1 MTYGGLGAVQSGQF
15 TLTRGTSPSVAIL
28 MVYPQDGIPPITGT
42 LSITFG
48 SRSLNFRDCLLDSA
62 TQQTT
67 GTGQIIECRIK
78 DRRWKWANP
87 FVSGEYNVYRDNG
100 ELDATTEKTPQQLAT
115 LCFEALG
122 ETGFEVGA
130 LPNDGR
136 PHVFWDYSSAAQS
149 LESLAESYGCRVVLG
164 LDDVARLCRLGE
176 GASLPILDSIMS
188 GGDVIDPPETPES
201 IIVVGEP
208 DEFQGDFTLRAVG
221 LDTDGTIKAIGDLSY
236 KPAAG
241 WESADVDDGFVNVI
255 DEANIPA
262 RILAQRTVFRWYQA
276 DIVDLRGN
284 AVDFYAHLPDVLS
297 QQAIQITSESQ
308 FEWLPFQL
316 ETKAGANGQEQ
327 RSPVVYG
334 VFYDSQDELADG
346 QENNI
351 TFLTFVALQ
360 QDSSEEIHYK
370 MTYRGAPRLDVKNRD
385 IESGGFGIDLK
396 NKIVMFAAPVYR
408 LSKVGVNEET
418 DEASLNL
425 RIAFRVRKPDTRA
438 YLHTEATK
446 TLGGTSH
453 PLIVRAPALV
463 RRLAP
468 RFSNDRNFST
478 VSYTVDTSADF
489 SREAQLYADGAARE
503 FQVLQAATY
512 TYEEILPISP
522 DGAIDQV
529 SWSVDSSST
538 AKTTAMRNNDV
549 QSYLPSYQERRQ
561 RQKTAELNEA
571 FAQIKEF
578 IRNNPT
584 PS

>member
-87 FVSGEYNVYRDNG
+87 VVSGEYNVYRDNG
-100 ELDATTEKTPQQLAT
+100 ELDTTTEKTPQQLAT

-176 GASLPILDSIMS
+176 GESLPILDSIMS
-188 GGDVIDPPETPES
+188 GGDVIDPPETPSE
-201 IIVVGEP
+201 IVVVGEP
-208 DEFQGDFTLRAVG
+208 DEFQADFLLEAVG
-221 LDTDGTIKAIGDLSY
+221 LDTDGSVKLLADLSY

-241 WESADVDDGFVNVI
+241 WLGADVDEGFLESIADTNL
-255 DEANIPA
+255 PG
-262 RILAQRTVFRWYQA
+262 RMLAQRTVFRWYRVKESTFA
-276 DIVDLRGN
+276 DT
-284 AVDFYAHLPDVLS
+284 LPDALKS
-297 QQAIQITSESQ
+297 QPFAISASTQLE
-308 FEWLPFQL
+308 FLPYQL
-316 ETKAGANGQEQ
+316 ETKYASGEEQQ

-334 VFYDSQDELADG
+334 YFYNNKDEA
-346 QENNI
+346 EKNNLSAVSAI
-351 TFLTFVALQ
+351 VALQ
-360 QDSSEEIHYK
+360 QDSTDEIHSTMLY
-370 MTYRGAPRLDVKNRD
+370 TGAPRLDLKHRD
-385 IESGGFGIDLK
+385 IESGGFGVDLK
-396 NKIVMFAAPVYR
+396 NKIVMFAEPVYADTWQG
-408 LSKVGVNEET
+408 GVVEHGDAT
-418 DEASLNL
+418 LYL
-425 RIAFRVRKPDTRA
+425 RIAFRLRKPDTRE

-446 TLGGTSH
+446 TLGGTNY
-453 PLIVRAPALV
+453 PLVVRAPGLV

-468 RFSNDRNFST
+468 QYSADNKFQT
-478 VSYTVDTSADF
+478 AGYVVDTAADF
-489 SREAQLYADGAARE
+489 IREAQLYADGAARE
-503 FQVLQAATY
+503 FQTLQAATY

-529 SWSVDSSST
+529 SWSVDSNST

-561 RQKTAELNEA
+561 RQKTAEFNALIQSILRPNQA
-571 FAQIKEF
+571 A
-578 IRNNPT
+578 T
-584 PS
+584 S

>member
-28 MVYPQDGIPPITGT
+28 MVYPQQGIPPITGT
-42 LSITFG
+42 LTIEFG
-48 SRSLNFRDCLLDSA
+48 GRNIAFRDCLLDAA

-78 DRRWKWANP
+78 DRRWKWQNP
-87 FVSGEYNVYRDNG
+87 VVSGEYNVYRDNG
-100 ELDATTEKTPQQLAT
+100 ELDATTEKTPQQLAS

-122 ETGFEVGA
+122 ETGFDVGA

-136 PHVFWDYSSAAQS
+136 PHVFWDYSSAAQA

-176 GASLPILDSIMS
+176 GENLPILDSIMS

-208 DEFQGDFTLRAVG
+208 DEFQGDFALLAMG
-221 LDTDGTIKAIGDLSY
+221 LDTDGQVKPINSLSY

-241 WESADVDDGFVNVI
+241 WESADVDDGFANVI
-255 DEANIPA
+255 DEANIQA
-262 RILAQRTVFRWYQA
+262 RILAQRTVFRWYQWQA
-276 DIVDLRGN
+276 IHAETGGFPPDQYYG
-284 AVDFYAHLPDVLS
+284 APDVLDS
-297 QQAIQITSESQ
+297 SATITRTDQI
-308 FEWLPFQL
+308 EWLPYQL
-316 ETKAGANGQEQ
+316 ETKLGANGQEQ
-327 RSPVVYG
+327 RSPTIYG
-334 VFYDSQDELADG
+334 VFYDSHDEFD
-346 QENNI
+346 NNI
-351 TFLTFVALQ
+351 TFASMVALQ
-360 QDSSEEIHYK
+360 QDSSDELHYK
-370 MTYRGAPRLDVKNRD
+370 MVYRGQPRLDIKNRD

-396 NKIVMFAAPVYR
+396 NKIVMFAEPVYR
-408 LSKVGVNEET
+408 DNVVATNLEYI
-418 DEASLNL
+418 EAELQL

-453 PLIVRAPALV
+453 PLVVRAPALV

-468 RFSNDRNFST
+468 RLSNDLNFSS
-478 VSYTVDTSADF
+478 VGYIVDTSADF
-489 SREAQLYADGAARE
+489 IREAQLYADGAARE
-503 FQVLQAATY
+503 FQTLQAATY